1 MFEHLKENFL
11 GMVLSRYF
19 FMILVVVLIGV
30 GLVYRIFSLQ
40 IVNGE
45 TYLNNFQL
53 KIEKQ
58 RSIPSTRGNIY
69 DKNGKLLAYN
79 ELAYSVNIED
89 VYSSNSDKNLN
100 LNHTIYEVINIL
112 KKNGDDISHEFNIIL
127 DNHNEYQ
134 FSVEGN
140 QLLRFLAD
148 VYGHSSVKDL
158 KYEEKTATP
167 NDVIEYLCGRKKFG
181 IGDYENP
188 DDKQSFK
195 VGMGYTKRETLNI
208 LTVRYAMNEKSFQ
221 KYIATTI
228 AKNVSD
234 KSVAMISEN
243 ADNLPGVTIAEDTI
257 RKYNNSKYFSQIIGY
272 TGKIDTDEL
281 AELQAEDEHYD
292 LNDIVGK
299 SGIEKSMELEL
310 QGIKGHEVVFVDNVG
325 KVIETSERTDSIA
338 GNDVYLSIDSD
349 IQIAATDILEEKLA
363 SIILAKIRN
372 IKEYNPSENSGS
384 SDIVIPIYDVY
395 YACINNNII
404 DIDHFLEKDAT
415 ETELA
420 VLSAYETKEQAVMER
435 IHSELYEKHTP
446 YNQLP
451 KEYQVY
457 QSYITSALYST
468 KVLKSNEIDKN
479 DEVYVAWTTDETISL
494 YDFLSYAISKSWVD
508 VSKLE
513 MESQYSDSA
522 EIFDQLVKYIDS
534 MLAEN
539 VGFSKKIYKYL
550 IRDDSISGRQ
560 ICQILMDQNV
570 VVLNEEESEQF
581 EAGRENAYSFMIKRI
596 ENLDITPAMLALDP
610 CSGSIVITDVN
621 TGKVIALVSY
631 PSYDNNKMV
640 NGVDPVYYAGLREN
654 LASPLINYAT
664 YQKTAPGS
672 TFKMVSSTA
681 ALMEGV
687 LSTTDTIQCNGIY
700 DKTDN
705 PPKCWIYPRGS
716 HGKLNV
722 SGGIKNSCNIFFYE
736 VGYRLSLI
744 GDSFNNEIGLNMLA
758 KYADLYGLSE
768 KTGIEIEEAEP
779 EVSDLDAIRS
789 AIGQGTNNYTTIGLS
804 RYVSTVANSG
814 TCYNLTLL
822 DKITDNDGN
831 LIRNCSAQVRNTIKM
846 DQSYW
851 NAIHVGM
858 RGVVESKAYYSNL
871 GINVAGK
878 TGTAQE
884 SKSRPNH
891 ALFVSYAPYE
901 NPEISVTV
909 RVANGYTSDY
919 AAQIAREVYKYYFRL
934 EDADDIITGNANG
947 IEQGTINGD

>member
-1 MFEHLKENFL
+1 
-11 GMVLSRYF
+11 
-19 FMILVVVLIGV
+19 MILVVIFVGA

-58 RSIPSTRGNIY
+58 RSIASTRGNIY
-69 DKNGKLLAYN
+69 DANGKLLAYN

-89 VYSSNSDKNLN
+89 VYASSSDKNVN
-100 LNHTIYEVINIL
+100 LNSTIYEVINIL
-112 KKNGDDISHEFNIIL
+112 KKNGDDISHDFNIIL
-127 DNHNEYQ
+127 DNHNQYQ
-134 FSVEGN
+134 FNVEGN
-140 QLLRFLAD
+140 SLLRFLAD
-148 VYGHSSVKDL
+148 VYGHSSIKDL

-167 NDVIEYLCGRKKFG
+167 DAVVEYLGGRKKFG
-181 IGDYENP
+181 IGDYTNP
-188 DDKQSFK
+188 DDKQSFV

-228 AKNVSD
+228 AKNVCD
-234 KSVAMISEN
+234 KSVAMILEN
-243 ADNLPGVTIAEDTI
+243 ADRLPGVSIAEDTI

-281 AELQAEDEHYD
+281 AQLEAEDDNYD

-310 QGIKGHEVVFVDNVG
+310 QGQKGHEVVFVDNVG
-325 KVIETSERTDSIA
+325 KVIETSERTESIA
-338 GNDVYLSIDSD
+338 GNNVYLSIDSD

-363 SIILAKIRN
+363 SILLAKIRN
-372 IKEYNPSENSGS
+372 IKEYNPSENASS

-395 YACINNNII
+395 YACINNNVI

-420 VLSAYETKEQAVMER
+420 VLNAYNAKEAAVMDT
-435 IHSELYEKHTP
+435 IHTELFEKHTP
-446 YNQLP
+446 YNQLK

-457 QSYITSALYST
+457 QSYIASALYST
-468 KVLKSNEIDKN
+468 KVLKSEEVDKN
-479 DEVYVAWTTDETISL
+479 DDVYVAWTTEETISL
-494 YDFLSYAISKSWVD
+494 YDFLSYAISKNWVD
-508 VSKLE
+508 VSKLN
-513 MESQYSDSA
+513 MESQYSDSN
-522 EIFDQLVKYIDS
+522 EIFNQLVKYIDE
-534 MLAEN
+534 MLEEN

-550 IRDDSISGRQ
+550 IKEDAITGRQ
-560 ICQILMDQNV
+560 ICQILIDQKVINI
-570 VVLNEEESEQF
+570 NEEEIAQF
-581 EAGRENAYSFMIKRI
+581 ESGKENAYSFMVKRI

-610 CSGSIVITDVN
+610 CSGSIVVTDVN

-631 PSYDNNKMV
+631 PSYDNNRMV
-640 NGVDPVYYAGLREN
+640 NGVDPVYYASLREN

-681 ALMEGV
+681 ALMEGI

-744 GDSFNNEIGLNMLA
+744 GDSFNNEIGLSMLG

-768 KTGIEIEEAEP
+768 KTGLEIEEAEP

-789 AIGQGTNNYTTIGLS
+789 AIGQGTNNYTTIGLA
-804 RYVSTVANSG
+804 RYVSTVANNG

-822 DKITDNDGN
+822 NKITDNDGN
-831 LIRNCSAQVRNTIKM
+831 ILKTCSAEVRNTIKM
-846 DQSYW
+846 DQSFW
-851 NAIHVGM
+851 NAIHAGM

-871 GINVAGK
+871 GVNVAGK

-901 NPEISVTV
+901 SPEISVTV

-919 AAQIAREVYKYYFRL
+919 AAQIAREVYKYYFKL
-934 EDADDIITGNANG
+934 EDANDIITGNANG